1 MIIENQGRP
10 SKRILKQRE
19 ARLQVECF
27 TWAWN
32 ERPITRRLLFH
43 VTNEDSKSNMIEG
56 ARKKAMG
63 LIAGV
68 SDLILLIPR
77 GRWHGLMIEMKTED
91 GYQRPEQK
99 EWQRLVESQ
108 GYRYE
113 VVRSKDAFI
122 ELIDSYLAEKNA

>member
-1 MIIENQGRP
+1 MIVETPERP
-10 SKRILKQRE
+10 SRRSIQQKE
-19 ARLQVECF
+19 SRLQGECF

-43 VTNEDSKSNMIEG
+43 VTNEDANSNKIEG

-77 GRWHGLMIEMKTED
+77 GKWHGLMIEMKTEI

-99 EWQRLVESQ
+99 EWQKLVESQ

-113 VVRSKDAFI
+113 VVRSKDAFMA
-122 ELIDSYLAEKNA
+122 LIDSYLAEK